1 MLKRLFLLLFGL
13 GLGLVVGAWF
23 VRRMNAATDAMAP
36 SNVAASAG
44 RAASSF
50 AERFRDAVAEGRV
63 AAADR
68 EAELRSEFHVPTL
81 RQALQGD

>member
-1 MLKRLFLLLFGL
+1 MFKRLFFLVFGL
-13 GLGLVVGAWF
+13 GLGLLVGAWL

-36 SNVAASAG
+36 SNLAASAG

-50 AERFRDAVAEGRV
+50 GVRFREAVAEGRV

-68 EAELRSEFHVPTL
+68 EAELRSEFNVPTL
-81 RQALQGD
+81 RQALGE